1 MLTFLKVTGFA
12 IIDEIQIEF
21 NRGFNVITGETG
33 AGKSIIINALSTLIK
48 AKASSEMVRS
58 NASQAEVTG
67 HFFRG
72 NEEYLLKRTISASGR
87 SRAMFNDSPITL
99 NKMDEI
105 GNILVNIYGQNESQN
120 LLDRAN
126 YVEMIDDILHL
137 KDSREYLA
145 EQVRKLREV
154 NEKLERQKKAIEGR
168 DNEISLLEF
177 QIDEIERENIEKNE
191 ENQIRERLKILKDAE
206 KIRNILASIEEGIY
220 ESDNA
225 VHGMLQTFIALLRP
239 FSNIE
244 AMEGLRARF
253 ESMSFVIEDIF
264 SEMKGMEKFLDNNPD
279 ELQKLDDKLAR
290 LYAIKDKYGKTYEDI
305 AMYKNSALKRLS
317 CLKNISDNIKDL
329 ENKKLLLDE
338 EINDLAGKLSKARR
352 EGAPGI
358 ERAIIDELKLLYMK
372 GMRFVIKFTDKVA
385 IDESGGDD
393 IDLLIS
399 ANPGEELKPL
409 RKIASGGEISRIML
423 AIKKVIGGDE
433 ERALVFDEI
442 DSGIGGRVADM
453 VGKRLK
459 DLSKKHQVICITHL
473 PQIAVYGDYH
483 YLVEKVQGDRS
494 TRTNI
499 KKLSK
504 TDRVKEIA
512 RMIGGAVITE
522 KTIIRSEEMLQNAEK
537 SGN

>member
-87 SRAMFNDSPITL
+87 SRAMFNDSPVTL

-177 QIDEIERENIEKNE
+177 QIDERERENIEKNE

-338 EINDLAGKLSKARR
+338 KINDLAGKLSKARR

-433 ERALVFDEI
+433 ERTLVFDEI

-504 TDRVKEIA
+504 TERVKEIA

>member
-87 SRAMFNDSPITL
+87 SRAMFNDSPVTL

-338 EINDLAGKLSKARR
+338 KINDLAGKLSKARR

-433 ERALVFDEI
+433 ERTLVFDEI

-504 TDRVKEIA
+504 TERVKEIA

>member
-423 AIKKVIGGDE
+423 AIKKVVGGNE
-433 ERALVFDEI
+433 ERTLVFDEI
-442 DSGIGGRVADM
+442 DAGIGGKVADM

-473 PQIAVYGDYH
+473 PQIAVYGDH
-483 YLVEKVQGDRS
+483 HFLVEKIQGEQS
-494 TRTNI
+494 TRTEV

-504 TDRVKEIA
+504 TERINEIA
-512 RMIGGAVITE
+512 RMLGGAEITE
-522 KTIIRSEEMLQNAEK
+522 KTILRSEEMLHNVEK
-537 SGN
+537 SRD

>member
-499 KKLSK
+499 KKLSNS
-504 TDRVKEIA
+504 DRVKEIA